1 MPNHTANNF
10 TITGPIADI
19 KRFIDI
25 VKDGDTALSFNKLVP
40 MPDELRGISSPV
52 RIVTQDNIDEVWAT
66 WNKQKEDGT
75 LPEYQKSGPFGLGIT
90 QETSDRL
97 IEKYGTNDWY
107 DWAVKNWGTK
117 WDCYD
122 VTEWDITENGDNSS
136 ATIYYETAWSPAT
149 QMWLN
154 VSKQY
159 PTIQFFHE
167 FADEG
172 GFFLGD
178 ETIKDGKIIF
188 ENEYDWNSDEGV
200 DVREGLGRYFPDEEE
215 NTEEAVG

>member
-25 VKDGDTALSFNKLVP
+25 AKDGDTELSFNKLVP

-52 RIVTQDNIDEVWAT
+52 RIMTQAEIDEVWAT
-66 WNKQKEDGT
+66 WNKQKADGT
-75 LPEYQKSGPFGLGIT
+75 LSEYQKGGPFGLGIT

-107 DWAVKNWGTK
+107 EWAVKNWGTK

-122 VTEWDITENGDNSS
+122 VTSWDITEDGDITS
-136 ATIYYETAWSPAT
+136 AGINYQTAWSPVTNA
-149 QMWLN
+149 WERI
-154 VSKQY
+154 SKNY
-159 PTIQFFHE
+159 PSLEFFHE

-172 GFFLGD
+172 GGFVGNQLIQNGD
-178 ETIKDGKIIF
+178 IVEDNDY
-188 ENEYDWNSDEGV
+188 EWDSDEGIV
-200 DVREGLGRYFPDEEE
+200 IR
-215 NTEEAVG
+215 EAVGMWVEEDTEEVEN

>member
-25 VKDGDTALSFNKLVP
+25 AKDGDTELSFNKLVP

-52 RIVTQDNIDEVWAT
+52 RIMTQAEIDEVWAT
-66 WNKQKEDGT
+66 WNKQKADGT
-75 LPEYQKSGPFGLGIT
+75 LSEYQKGGPFGLGIT

-107 DWAVKNWGTK
+107 EWAVKNWGTK

-122 VTEWDITENGDNSS
+122 VTSWDITENGDNSS
-136 ATIYYETAWSPAT
+136 ATIYYQTAWSPVTNA
-149 QMWLN
+149 WERI
-154 VSKQY
+154 SKNY
-159 PTIQFFHE
+159 PSLEFFHE

-172 GFFLGD
+172 GGFVGNQLIQNGD
-178 ETIKDGKIIF
+178 IVEDNDY
-188 ENEYDWNSDEGV
+188 EWDSDEGIV
-200 DVREGLGRYFPDEEE
+200 IREAVGMWVEEDEEE
-215 NTEEAVG
+215 VEN

>member
-25 VKDGDTALSFNKLVP
+25 AKDGDTELSFNKLVP

-52 RIVTQDNIDEVWAT
+52 RIMTQAEIDEVWAT
-66 WNKQKEDGT
+66 WNKQKADGT
-75 LPEYQKSGPFGLGIT
+75 LSEYQKGGPFGLGIT

-107 DWAVKNWGTK
+107 EWAVKNWGTK

-122 VTEWDITENGDNSS
+122 VTSWDITENGDNSS
-136 ATIYYETAWSPAT
+136 ATIYYQTAWSPVTNAWET
-149 QMWLN
+149 I
-154 VSKQY
+154 SKNY
-159 PTIQFFHE
+159 PSLEFFHE

-172 GFFLGD
+172 GGFVGNQLIQNGD
-178 ETIKDGKIIF
+178 IVEDNDY
-188 ENEYDWNSDEGV
+188 EWDSDEGIV
-200 DVREGLGRYFPDEEE
+200 IR
-215 NTEEAVG
+215 EAVGMWVEEDTEEVEN

>member
-25 VKDGDTALSFNKLVP
+25 AKDGDTELSFNKLVP

-52 RIVTQDNIDEVWAT
+52 RIMTQAEIDEVWAT
-66 WNKQKEDGT
+66 WNKQKADGT
-75 LPEYQKSGPFGLGIT
+75 LSEYQKGGPFGLGIT

-107 DWAVKNWGTK
+107 EWAVKNWGTK

-122 VTEWDITENGDNSS
+122 VTSWDITEDGDITS
-136 ATIYYETAWSPAT
+136 AGINYQTAWSPVTKAWET
-149 QMWLN
+149 I
-154 VSKQY
+154 SKNY
-159 PTIQFFHE
+159 PSLEFFHE

-172 GFFLGD
+172 GGFVGNQLIQNGD
-178 ETIKDGKIIF
+178 IVEDNDY
-188 ENEYDWNSDEGV
+188 EWDSDEGIV
-200 DVREGLGRYFPDEEE
+200 IR
-215 NTEEAVG
+215 EAVGMWVEEDTEEVEN

>member
-25 VKDGDTALSFNKLVP
+25 AKDGDTELSFNKLVP

-52 RIVTQDNIDEVWAT
+52 RIMTQAEIDEVWAT
-66 WNKQKEDGT
+66 WNKQKADGT
-75 LPEYQKSGPFGLGIT
+75 LSEYQKGGPFGLGIT

-107 DWAVKNWGTK
+107 EWAVKNWGTK

-122 VTEWDITENGDNSS
+122 VTSWDITENGDNSS
-136 ATIYYETAWSPAT
+136 ATIYYQTAWSPVTKAWET
-149 QMWLN
+149 I
-154 VSKQY
+154 SKNY
-159 PTIQFFHE
+159 PSLEFFHE

-172 GFFLGD
+172 GGFVGNQLIQNGD
-178 ETIKDGKIIF
+178 IVEDNDY
-188 ENEYDWNSDEGV
+188 EWDSDEGIV
-200 DVREGLGRYFPDEEE
+200 IR
-215 NTEEAVG
+215 EAVGMWVEEDTEEVEN

>member
-25 VKDGDTALSFNKLVP
+25 AKDGDTELSFNKLVP

-52 RIVTQDNIDEVWAT
+52 RIMTQAEIDEVWAT
-66 WNKQKEDGT
+66 WNKQKADGT
-75 LPEYQKSGPFGLGIT
+75 LSEYQKGGPFGLGIT

-107 DWAVKNWGTK
+107 EWAVKNWGTK

-122 VTEWDITENGDNSS
+122 VTSWDITENGDNSS

-149 QMWLN
+149 QMWEK
-154 VSKQY
+154 VSRDY

-172 GFFLGD
+172 GGFVGNQLIQNGD
-178 ETIKDGKIIF
+178 IVEDNDY
-188 ENEYDWNSDEGV
+188 EWDSDEGIV
-200 DVREGLGRYFPDEEE
+200 IREAVGMWVEEDEEE
-215 NTEEAVG
+215 VEN

>member
-25 VKDGDTALSFNKLVP
+25 AKDGDTELSFNKLVP

-52 RIVTQDNIDEVWAT
+52 RIMTQAEIDEVWAT
-66 WNKQKEDGT
+66 WNKQKADGT
-75 LPEYQKSGPFGLGIT
+75 LSEYQKGGPFGLGIT

-107 DWAVKNWGTK
+107 EWAVKNWGTK

-122 VTEWDITENGDNSS
+122 VTSWDITENGDNSS

-149 QMWLN
+149 QMWEK
-154 VSKQY
+154 VSRDY

-172 GFFLGD
+172 GGFVGNQLIQNGD
-178 ETIKDGKIIF
+178 IVEDNDY
-188 ENEYDWNSDEGV
+188 EWDSEEGIV
-200 DVREGLGRYFPDEEE
+200 IR
-215 NTEEAVG
+215 EAVGMWVEEDTEEVEN

>member
-25 VKDGDTALSFNKLVP
+25 AKDGDTELSFNKLVP

-52 RIVTQDNIDEVWAT
+52 RIMTQAEIDEVWAT
-66 WNKQKEDGT
+66 WNKQKADGT
-75 LPEYQKSGPFGLGIT
+75 LSEYQKGGPFGLGIT

-107 DWAVKNWGTK
+107 EWAVKNWGTK

-122 VTEWDITENGDNSS
+122 VTSWDITENGDNSS

-149 QMWLN
+149 QMWEK
-154 VSKQY
+154 VSRDY

-172 GFFLGD
+172 GGFVGNQLIQNGD
-178 ETIKDGKIIF
+178 IVEDNDY
-188 ENEYDWNSDEGV
+188 EWDSDEGIV
-200 DVREGLGRYFPDEEE
+200 IREAVGMCVEEDEEE
-215 NTEEAVG
+215 VEN

>member
-25 VKDGDTALSFNKLVP
+25 AKDGDTELSFNKLVP

-52 RIVTQDNIDEVWAT
+52 RIMTQAEIDEVWAT
-66 WNKQKEDGT
+66 WNKQKADGT
-75 LPEYQKSGPFGLGIT
+75 LSEYQKGGPFGLGIT

-107 DWAVKNWGTK
+107 EWAVKNWGTK

-122 VTEWDITENGDNSS
+122 VTSWDITENGDNSS

-149 QMWLN
+149 QMWEK
-154 VSKQY
+154 VSRDY

-172 GFFLGD
+172 GGFVGNQLIQNGD
-178 ETIKDGKIIF
+178 IVEDNDY
-188 ENEYDWNSDEGV
+188 EWDSDEGIV
-200 DVREGLGRYFPDEEE
+200 IREAVGMCVEEDEEE
-215 NTEEAVG
+215 VED